1 MANQIQVRLK
11 TTNDEFSVPDSTTS
25 VPASVGS
32 DQLNKLVH
40 SLLTNNL
47 DKRAFDTLGKR
58 IDKRELPQSRISPVL
73 VHVHCCCRGLTAW
86 RMSRRTA
93 LHHFLL

>member
-40 SLLTNNL
+40 SLLTTNL
-47 DKRAFDTLGKR
+47 DKDSIPDFGEAHDMF
-58 IDKRELPQSRISPVL
+58 SRIFQT
-73 VHVHCCCRGLTAW
+73 RI
-86 RMSRRTA
+86 
-93 LHHFLL
+93 

>member
-11 TTNDEFSVPDSTTS
+11 TTNDEFAVPDSTTS

-47 DKRAFDTLGKR
+47 DKDSIPDFDFFIADDLLRTSLE
-58 IDKRELPQSRISPVL
+58 DFVAAREDISSEHVL
-73 VHVHCCCRGLTAW
+73 DILY
-86 RMSRRTA
+86 
-93 LHHFLL
+93 LEQ